1 MTIWKMLDEV
11 QAALDE
17 VGMGAQIQMESYAS
31 EHELGEAHD
40 YHVVLMSA
48 YHMNRLTEA
57 LKAEWE
63 RYEL

>member
-1 MTIWKMLDEV
+1 MTIGKMLDEV

-40 YHVVLMSA
+40 YHVA
-48 YHMNRLTEA
+48 
-57 LKAEWE
+57 
-63 RYEL
+63 